1 MKFALDQS
9 FSPQALHG
17 SIITEPMDGKNP
29 SRSFRIIDLEIN
41 VTSHQ
46 INVRMVG
53 EDDQVYSMPWETL
66 KDWHIQF
73 QHLLQ

>member
-9 FSPQALHG
+9 FSPQALHNA
-17 SIITEPMDGKNP
+17 IIVEPIDGKNP

-46 INVRMVG
+46 LNVRVVG
-53 EDDQVYSMPWETL
+53 EDEQVYSLPWETL
-66 KDWHIQF
+66 TDWHIQF

>member
-17 SIITEPMDGKNP
+17 SVIIEPIDPKNP
-29 SRSFRIIDLEIN
+29 SRSFRIHDFEIN
-41 VTSHQ
+41 VTTHQ
-46 INVRMVG
+46 INVRVVG